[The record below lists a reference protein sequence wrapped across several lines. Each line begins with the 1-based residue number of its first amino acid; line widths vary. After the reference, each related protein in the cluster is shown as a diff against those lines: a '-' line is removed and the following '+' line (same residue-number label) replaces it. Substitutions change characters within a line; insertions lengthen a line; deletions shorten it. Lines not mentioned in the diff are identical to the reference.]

1 MRLFISME
9 LKTLSE
15 NMVVDIIS
23 EESEVLHKKT
33 NFKKALIKK
42 EELNKGVQKNI
53 NSSRLN

>member
-1 MRLFISME
+1 
-9 LKTLSE
+9 
-15 NMVVDIIS
+15 MVVDIIS